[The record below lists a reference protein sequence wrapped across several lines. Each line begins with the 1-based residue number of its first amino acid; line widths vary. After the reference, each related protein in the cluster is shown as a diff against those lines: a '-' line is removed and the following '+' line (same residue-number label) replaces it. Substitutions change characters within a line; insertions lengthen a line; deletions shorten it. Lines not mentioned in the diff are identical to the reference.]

1 MIESYKKVLEMES
14 VVELKIEQDK
24 KALEKIRKILYQDKD
39 FILDK
44 LISYLEQELNISYF
58 KYKIIDIDNNVIDIL
73 VKENSKIYKVN
84 IEGKEFINF
93 NGEELI
99 DNRIFN
105 NEDEIIIVDIKFDIE
120 LLNLGYL
127 CDSLNYNF
135 LSYSESIKE
144 KLSTFIDYVINKN
157 ICKK

>member
-44 LISYLEQELNISYF
+44 LISYLKQELNISYF

-73 VKENSKIYKVN
+73 VKENSKIYKEN
-84 IEGKEFINF
+84 IEGKEFINL

-105 NEDEIIIVDIKFDIE
+105 NEDEIIIVDINFDKE